1 MTISSFLYLAKQ
13 GLVPG
18 KGNRFMSFASI
29 VVLASCLIITGIAVL
44 LSTNLNSMVESM
56 GEQNE
61 IIVFL
66 QDDLTQEQVDAFG
79 VALSNLPNINYDET
93 VYTSKEQALEEQISY
108 MGDMGLLLEGYKV
121 ENNPFPASFRV
132 KIFELESLED
142 TTEKIS
148 EIPGIDYISSPTDI
162 VNVILGVDRT
172 VTIGGWGLVGVLA
185 MVSLVVISNTIRL
198 TVFAR
203 RKEINIMK
211 YVGATNT
218 FIRFPFFV
226 EGVFIGLIASLSA
239 FGIISGAYLLLLDN
253 INTTGLAFLSLLMP
267 SIVPYGDVAIILL
280 LGFVIGGVLVGVIGS
295 QISVSKH
302 LKV

>member
-1 MTISSFLYLAKQ
+1 MAISSFLYLAKQ
-13 GLVPG
+13 GLMPG

-29 VVLASCLIITGIAVL
+29 VVLCSCLIITGIAVL
-44 LSTNLNSMVESM
+44 LSTNLNSMVADM

-66 QDDLTQEQVDAFG
+66 QDDLTQEQIDAFG
-79 VALSNLPNINYDET
+79 TALSNLPNINYADT
-93 VYTSKEQALEEQISY
+93 VYTSKEQALDDQIEY
-108 MGDMGLLLEGYKV
+108 MGEMGLFLEGYKE
-121 ENNPFPASFRV
+121 ENNPFPASYKV
-132 KIFELESLED
+132 KIFDLESLAD

-148 EIPGIDYISSPTDI
+148 ELSGIDYISSPTDI
-162 VNVILGVDRT
+162 VDVILGVDKT
-172 VTIGGWGLVGVLA
+172 VTIGGWGLVAVLA

-211 YVGATNT
+211 YVGATNA

-226 EGVFIGLIASLSA
+226 EGFFIGLLASLSA
-239 FGIISGAYLLLLDN
+239 FAIISAAYILLIEN
-253 INTTGLAFLSLLMP
+253 INTTALAFLSLLMP
-267 SIVPYGDVAIILL
+267 SIVPYGDVAVMLL
-280 LGFVIGGVLVGVIGS
+280 LGFVVGGVTVGVIGS

>member
-1 MTISSFLYLAKQ
+1 MTFSSFLYLAKQ

-29 VVLASCLIITGIAVL
+29 VVLASCLIITGIAIL
-44 LSTNLNSMVESM
+44 LSTNLNSMVQSM
-56 GEQNE
+56 GEENE
-61 IIVFL
+61 VIVFL
-66 QDDLTQEQVDAFG
+66 QEDLTQEQIDAFG
-79 VALSNLPNINYDET
+79 VALSNLPNVNHEET
-93 VYTSKEQALEEQISY
+93 VYISKEDALEDQISY
-108 MGDMGLLLEGYKV
+108 MGDMGLLLEGYRT
-121 ENNPFPASFRV
+121 ENNPFPASYRV
-132 KIFELESLED
+132 KIYELESLQD

-148 EIPGIDYISSPTDI
+148 QISGIDYISSPTDI
-162 VNVILGVDRT
+162 VDVILGVDKT
-172 VTIGGWGLVGVLA
+172 VTIGGWGLVLVLA
-185 MVSLVVISNTIRL
+185 MVSMVVISNTIRL

-226 EGVFIGLIASLSA
+226 EGFVIGLLASTIAFA
-239 FGIISGAYLLLLDN
+239 IISGAYLLLLDN
-253 INTTGLAFLSLLMP
+253 VNNTALSFLSLLLP
-267 SIVPYGDVAIILL
+267 SIVPYMDVAPILL
-280 LGFVIGGVLVGVIGS
+280 IGFVGGGIIVGVMGS